1 MNRRST
7 APRAARA
14 ILAVLAALLVL
25 ALLPTDALAQIQ
37 RRQDRTMVRLRPQLK
52 VQEGSG
58 DMAKWVTEM
67 PLEMRPVTPNLFSV
81 HNPLTNVISIHWQV
95 SDKEIPTDNT
105 ALDAPGT
112 LGTGT
117 CQVPEQGKGR
127 IFSID
132 LRKYLPPSPPES
144 PKKYYIRVVATQKSG
159 DTPTAA
165 TLTPVASNSVAVRY
179 QKPSGKT
186 TIFTPE
192 GLEQTVKQQ
201 HAWMYKNSP
210 MPIQIDLE
218 KLHIGNSNENAD
230 EPYLIVFVLYVDG
243 TTINPLDFANSTVRL
258 QSPTKTH
265 GNIPDEDQWG
275 KDLETGKVANIPRST
290 GHFETT
296 IKPIGLEFAADLED
310 VDGSIGQSMKDNTMV
325 LLVVVALEEDATATS
340 AANAA
345 RNAAVQE
352 LQAKANAVI
361 QSLTLQD
368 LMKGNPPEFDIGQIQ
383 SDITSKAIA
392 AAKEETIDAAF
403 IFSLF
408 SPLAPWSIAQAAD
421 PDDYVGA
428 GYKLFTFGQLLDR
441 NPPGAIPISIS
452 LSNQA
457 DWEGSYRVSG
467 WIRRK

>member
-1 MNRRST
+1 MKTR
-7 APRAARA
+7 PAARA
-14 ILAVLAALLVL
+14 TLAVLSVLLVL
-25 ALLPTDALAQIQ
+25 ALLPADALAQIQ
-37 RRQDRTMVRLRPQLK
+37 RRQGQTMVRLRPQLK
-52 VQEGSG
+52 VQEFSG
-58 DMAKWVTEM
+58 DMARWVTEM
-67 PLEMRPVTPNLFSV
+67 PLEMLPATPNLFSV
-81 HNPLTNVISIHWQV
+81 QNPLTNVISMKWQV

-117 CQVPEQGKGR
+117 CEVPEQGKAR

-132 LRKYLPPSPPES
+132 LSKYLPASPPAS

-159 DTPTAA
+159 DTPSAA
-165 TLTPVASNSVAVRY
+165 TLPPVASSSVTIRY

-186 TIFTPE
+186 TIFTAE
-192 GLEQTVKQQ
+192 GLEQTVKQK

-210 MPIQIDLE
+210 MPIEIDLE
-218 KLHIGNSNENAD
+218 KLEIGNSNENAD

-243 TTINPLDFANSTVRL
+243 TTINPLSFASSTVRI

-265 GNIPDEDQWG
+265 GNIPDHDPWG
-275 KDLETGKVANIPRST
+275 KDLETGKVANIPNST

-325 LLVVVALEEDATATS
+325 ILVVVALEEDATKTS
-340 AANAA
+340 SANAA
-345 RNAAVQE
+345 RNTAVQE
-352 LQAKANAVI
+352 LQKKANAVI

-383 SDITSKAIA
+383 SDITSKALK
-392 AAKEETIDAAF
+392 AAKADTLDTNF
-403 IFSLF
+403 ILSLF
-408 SPLAPWSIAQAAD
+408 SPLAPWAIAQAAD
-421 PDDYVGA
+421 PDDYIGA
-428 GYKLFTFGQLLDR
+428 GYKIFTFGQLLDR
-441 NPPGAIPISIS
+441 TPPGKIPIRIG
-452 LSNQA
+452 LANQS
-457 DWEGSYRVSG
+457 DWEGAYTVTG